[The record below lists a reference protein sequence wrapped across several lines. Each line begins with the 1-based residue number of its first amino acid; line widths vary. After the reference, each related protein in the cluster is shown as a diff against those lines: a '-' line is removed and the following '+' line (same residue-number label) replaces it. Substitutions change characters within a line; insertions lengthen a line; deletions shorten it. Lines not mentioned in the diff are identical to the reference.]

1 LAAKEGWAMF
11 TERRKV
17 PRVSVTCKISTS
29 YAERLLVF
37 NTHTEDLSEGGMKV
51 ILEQNMHTP
60 TPVNI
65 ELFLGPDKAP
75 FVCKGEVLWVKEVI
89 PEGAVPR
96 MYETGIKFTGLS
108 GEDKD
113 KLRNALAIF
122 AKKK

>member
-1 LAAKEGWAMF
+1 MF
-11 TERRKV
+11 PERRKV
-17 PRVSVTCKISTS
+17 PRISVTCKISAS

-51 ILEQNMHTP
+51 ILEQNMHIP

-75 FVCKGEVLWVKEVI
+75 FVCKGEVLWVKEVG
-89 PEGAVPR
+89 PLGAPPR

-108 GEDKD
+108 VEDSD
-113 KLRNALAIF
+113 KLLNALAIF
-122 AKKK
+122 AKEKKQ